1 MLTDRFRSHQRVS
14 ARTAGERSSAMAR
27 AHTISREN
35 CICAYMYGL
44 AITASLWAALSL
56 ASTLF

>member
-1 MLTDRFRSHQRVS
+1 
-14 ARTAGERSSAMAR
+14 MAR